1 MSDDKTKAGG
11 ADRMRVA
18 LGEDYE
24 VRGWARKFGVTP
36 QELQAAVKAVGD
48 DAGDVEAYLRQSASH

>member
-1 MSDDKTKAGG
+1 MSDDKTKTGG
-11 ADRMRVA
+11 ADRMRIA

-36 QELQAAVKAVGD
+36 QELHDAVKAVGH
-48 DAGDVEAYLRQSASH
+48 DAEDVAAYLRRSGSH

>member
-1 MSDDKTKAGG
+1 MSDDKTNIGG
-11 ADRMRVA
+11 ADRRRVA

-36 QELQAAVKAVGD
+36 QELQAAVKAVGH
-48 DAGDVEAYLRQSASH
+48 DADDVEAYLRQSASH

>member
-1 MSDDKTKAGG
+1 MPDDKTQAGG
-11 ADRMRVA
+11 ADRRRIA

-36 QELQAAVKAVGD
+36 QELQAAVKAVGH
-48 DAGDVEAYLRQSASH
+48 DAGDVEAYLRQSNSH